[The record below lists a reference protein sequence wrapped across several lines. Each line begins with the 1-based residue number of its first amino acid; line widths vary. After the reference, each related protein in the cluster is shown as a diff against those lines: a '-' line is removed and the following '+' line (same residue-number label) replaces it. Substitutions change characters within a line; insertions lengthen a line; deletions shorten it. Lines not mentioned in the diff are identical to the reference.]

1 MFFPARCLPTNP
13 PRWPAVGRGPRVT
26 CARNPSSPDGAACS
40 WKRRIT
46 VWGGGRG
53 ADELGGLGRIR
64 LSARCVTKVA
74 FAMETDV
81 LGCHLQSV
89 GRPSVLVAGEGCR

>member
-46 VWGGGRG
+46 VWGVGEGPTSWE
-53 ADELGGLGRIR
+53 DLEELDSR
-64 LSARCVTKVA
+64 
-74 FAMETDV
+74 
-81 LGCHLQSV
+81 
-89 GRPSVLVAGEGCR
+89 LVALPR